1 MRTLPLAALLLLL
14 SACSERDLCAET
26 PLCEEGR
33 AINCESACTVGPCSN
48 GPQFQTCGEGES
60 CTVVLGDQE
69 TQRFRRSR
77 AVCAQ
82 GEATCEPATAGPPT
96 CDSEGNVTG
105 CSAYKRTIRVACAQS
120 GLFFENAA
128 CCRGIVPPNTS
139 TDGGTSGTDGGTSG
153 TDGGR

>member
-1 MRTLPLAALLLLL
+1 MRTLSLAVLLLL
-14 SACSERDLCAET
+14 SACTERDLCAET

-48 GPQFQTCGEGES
+48 GPQFQTCGEAES
-60 CTVVLGDQE
+60 CTIALGDQE

-82 GEATCEPATAGPPT
+82 GQEACEPATAAAPT

-105 CSAYKRTIRVACAQS
+105 CSAYKRTIRVSCSQA
-120 GLFFENAA
+120 GLFFEDAA
-128 CCRGIVPPNTS
+128 CCRGGTTPPPADGGVS
-139 TDGGTSGTDGGTSG
+139 DGGTSGSDAGP
-153 TDGGR
+153 

>member
-1 MRTLPLAALLLLL
+1 MRPLPLAALLLLL
-14 SACSERDLCAET
+14 SACTERDLCAET
-26 PLCEEGR
+26 PLCEDGR

-48 GPQFQTCGEGES
+48 GPQFQACGEAEA
-60 CTVVLGDQE
+60 CTIVLGDQE

-82 GEATCEPATAGPPT
+82 GQDACDPTTASAPT

-105 CSAYKRTIRVACAQS
+105 CSAYKRTIRVSCSQA

-128 CCRGIVPPNTS
+128 CCRGGTTPPPPTDGGVP
-139 TDGGTSGTDGGTSG
+139 DGGTSA

>member
-14 SACSERDLCAET
+14 SACTERDLCAET

-48 GPQFQTCGEGES
+48 GPQFQTCGEAEA

-82 GEATCEPATAGPPT
+82 GQDACDPATAGAPT
-96 CDSEGNVTG
+96 CDGERNVTG
-105 CSAYKRTIRVACAQS
+105 CSAYKRTIRVACSQA
-120 GLFFENAA
+120 GLFFEDAA
-128 CCRGIVPPNTS
+128 CCRGVTTSPPPTDGGLP
-139 TDGGTSGTDGGTSG
+139 DGGTSGTDGGP
-153 TDGGR
+153 

>member
-1 MRTLPLAALLLLL
+1 LRTLPLAALLLLL

-48 GPQFQTCGEGES
+48 GPQFQTCGEAES

-128 CCRGIVPPNTS
+128 CCRGIVPPNTT

>member
-1 MRTLPLAALLLLL
+1 LRTLPLAALLLLL